1 MCYCI
6 ELHAFSSPVAYERC
20 QCWRILGMFMQL
32 HQNRPMKRA
41 GEAGKALRAG
51 GGADFI
57 FSASERVVKALSLPV
72 EALVCLRGVLCG
84 GERVRA

>member
-1 MCYCI
+1 M
-6 ELHAFSSPVAYERC
+6 HS
-20 QCWRILGMFMQL
+20 
-32 HQNRPMKRA
+32 NRPMKRA

-57 FSASERVVKALSLPV
+57 FSASQRVVTAFGLCAG
-72 EALVCLRGVLCG
+72 ALVCLRGVLCG

>member
-1 MCYCI
+1 MGYGVP
-6 ELHAFSSPVAYERC
+6 FNTR
-20 QCWRILGMFMQL
+20 L

-57 FSASERVVKALSLPV
+57 FSASERVVMAFRLCAG
-72 EALVCLRGVLCG
+72 ALVCLRDFLCG
-84 GERVRA
+84 DERVRA

>member
-1 MCYCI
+1 MI
-6 ELHAFSSPVAYERC
+6 
-20 QCWRILGMFMQL
+20 QL
-32 HQNRPMKRA
+32 HSNCPMKRA

-57 FSASERVVKALSLPV
+57 FSASERVVTALSLPV

-84 GERVRA
+84 GERVRG

>member
-1 MCYCI
+1 MHGFACVKIDLYDSAVS
-6 ELHAFSSPVAYERC
+6 EGHATRT
-20 QCWRILGMFMQL
+20 IMQL
-32 HQNRPMKRA
+32 HQKRPMKRA

-57 FSASERVVKALSLPV
+57 FSASQRVVTAFGLCAG
-72 EALVCLRGVLCG
+72 ALVCLRGVLCG

>member
-1 MCYCI
+1 M
-6 ELHAFSSPVAYERC
+6 E
-20 QCWRILGMFMQL
+20 L

-57 FSASERVVKALSLPV
+57 FSASERVVMAFRLFAG
-72 EALVCLRGVLCG
+72 ALVCLWDVLCG
-84 GERVRA
+84 GERVSV

>member
-1 MCYCI
+1 
-6 ELHAFSSPVAYERC
+6 
-20 QCWRILGMFMQL
+20 MQL
-32 HQNRPMKRA
+32 HENRPTKRA

-57 FSASERVVKALSLPV
+57 FSASERVVMAFRLFAG
-72 EALVCLRGVLCG
+72 ALVCLWDVLCG

>member
-1 MCYCI
+1 MGYGVP
-6 ELHAFSSPVAYERC
+6 FNTR
-20 QCWRILGMFMQL
+20 L

-57 FSASERVVKALSLPV
+57 FSASERVVTALSLPV

-84 GERVRA
+84 GERVRG

>member
-1 MCYCI
+1 
-6 ELHAFSSPVAYERC
+6 
-20 QCWRILGMFMQL
+20 
-32 HQNRPMKRA
+32 MKRA

-57 FSASERVVKALSLPV
+57 FSASQRVVTAFRLCAG
-72 EALVCLRGVLCG
+72 ALVCLRGVLCG

>member
-1 MCYCI
+1 LTI
-6 ELHAFSSPVAYERC
+6 TAALHLKPC
-20 QCWRILGMFMQL
+20 
-32 HQNRPMKRA
+32 MKRA

-57 FSASERVVKALSLPV
+57 FSASERVVTALSLPV

>member
-1 MCYCI
+1 
-6 ELHAFSSPVAYERC
+6 
-20 QCWRILGMFMQL
+20 
-32 HQNRPMKRA
+32 MKRA

-57 FSASERVVKALSLPV
+57 FSASQRVVMAFRLCAG
-72 EALVCLRGVLCG
+72 ALVCLRAVLCG

>member
-1 MCYCI
+1 
-6 ELHAFSSPVAYERC
+6 
-20 QCWRILGMFMQL
+20 
-32 HQNRPMKRA
+32 MKRA

-57 FSASERVVKALSLPV
+57 FSASERVVMAFRLFAG
-72 EALVCLRGVLCG
+72 ELVCLRAVLCG

>member
-1 MCYCI
+1 MH
-6 ELHAFSSPVAYERC
+6 LHE
-20 QCWRILGMFMQL
+20 
-32 HQNRPMKRA
+32 NRPMKRA

-57 FSASERVVKALSLPV
+57 FSAPERVVMAFRLFAG
-72 EALVCLRGVLCG
+72 ALVCLWDVLCG

>member
-1 MCYCI
+1 M
-6 ELHAFSSPVAYERC
+6 HS
-20 QCWRILGMFMQL
+20 
-32 HQNRPMKRA
+32 NRPVKRA

-57 FSASERVVKALSLPV
+57 FSASERVVMAFSLPV

-84 GERVRA
+84 GERVSA

>member
-1 MCYCI
+1 
-6 ELHAFSSPVAYERC
+6 
-20 QCWRILGMFMQL
+20 
-32 HQNRPMKRA
+32 MKRA

-57 FSASERVVKALSLPV
+57 FSASERVVMAFRLCAG
-72 EALVCLRGVLCG
+72 ALVCLWAVLCG

>member
-1 MCYCI
+1 MHENI
-6 ELHAFSSPVAYERC
+6 S
-20 QCWRILGMFMQL
+20 
-32 HQNRPMKRA
+32 MKRA

-57 FSASERVVKALSLPV
+57 FSASERVVKAFSWPAG
-72 EALVCLRGVLCG
+72 ALVCLRGVLCG

>member
-1 MCYCI
+1 MFYN
-6 ELHAFSSPVAYERC
+6 PVTIWHYDAHV
-20 QCWRILGMFMQL
+20 L

-57 FSASERVVKALSLPV
+57 FSASERVVMAFRLLAG
-72 EALVCLRGVLCG
+72 ALVCLRAVLCG

>member
-1 MCYCI
+1 
-6 ELHAFSSPVAYERC
+6 
-20 QCWRILGMFMQL
+20 
-32 HQNRPMKRA
+32 MKRA

-57 FSASERVVKALSLPV
+57 FSASQRVVMAFSRPAG
-72 EALVCLRGVLCG
+72 ALVCLRGGLCG

>member
-1 MCYCI
+1 MLMH
-6 ELHAFSSPVAYERC
+6 LHSNC
-20 QCWRILGMFMQL
+20 
-32 HQNRPMKRA
+32 PMKRA

-57 FSASERVVKALSLPV
+57 FSASERVVMAFRLFAG
-72 EALVCLRGVLCG
+72 ALVCLRDVLCG

>member
-1 MCYCI
+1 MHLR
-6 ELHAFSSPVAYERC
+6 E
-20 QCWRILGMFMQL
+20 
-32 HQNRPMKRA
+32 NRPTKRA

-57 FSASERVVKALSLPV
+57 FLASQRVVLAFRLCAG
-72 EALVCLRGVLCG
+72 ALVCLRGVLCG

>member
-1 MCYCI
+1 MF
-6 ELHAFSSPVAYERC
+6 LHASGMPVPAAC
-20 QCWRILGMFMQL
+20 GQSWCGSIVSKQL
-32 HQNRPMKRA
+32 HSNRPMKRA

-57 FSASERVVKALSLPV
+57 FSASERVVMAFRLCAGV
-72 EALVCLRGVLCG
+72 LVCLRDVLCG

>member
-1 MCYCI
+1 MTDSR
-6 ELHAFSSPVAYERC
+6 LVTWFSR
-20 QCWRILGMFMQL
+20 QMRL
-32 HQNRPMKRA
+32 HQNRLMKRA

-57 FSASERVVKALSLPV
+57 FSASERVVKAFTWPARAS
-72 EALVCLRGVLCG
+72 VCLRAVLRG

>member
-1 MCYCI
+1 MGYGVP
-6 ELHAFSSPVAYERC
+6 FNTR
-20 QCWRILGMFMQL
+20 L

-72 EALVCLRGVLCG
+72 EALVCLRGVLCC

>member
-1 MCYCI
+1 M
-6 ELHAFSSPVAYERC
+6 
-20 QCWRILGMFMQL
+20 

-57 FSASERVVKALSLPV
+57 FSASERVVMAFSRPAG
-72 EALVCLRGVLCG
+72 ALVCLRDVLYS

>member
-1 MCYCI
+1 
-6 ELHAFSSPVAYERC
+6 
-20 QCWRILGMFMQL
+20 
-32 HQNRPMKRA
+32 MKRA

-57 FSASERVVKALSLPV
+57 FSASERVVAAFRFCAGALL
-72 EALVCLRGVLCG
+72 CLRAVLCG